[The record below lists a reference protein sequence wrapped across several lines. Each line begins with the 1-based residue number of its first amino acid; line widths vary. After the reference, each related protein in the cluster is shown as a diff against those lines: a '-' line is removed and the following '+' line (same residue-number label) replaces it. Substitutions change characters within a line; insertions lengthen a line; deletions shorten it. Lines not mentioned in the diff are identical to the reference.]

1 MIRLIAG
8 LGNPGPDYAAT
19 RHNAGFWF
27 VDELA
32 DRLRVSLSPERSY
45 FGMAARANVGG
56 RPVWLLE
63 PTTFMN
69 LSGKSV
75 AALARFFKIE
85 PNEILVAHDELD
97 LMPGQVKLKLGGS
110 HAGHNGLK
118 DIHAQLGSGDYW
130 RLRIGIGH
138 PGVKSEVI
146 NYVLKKPSPEHRVEI
161 EKSIE
166 QALSGI
172 DLLLDGDMERATM
185 KINARPPRPKPE
197 KPEKPSR
204 PEARDAERRRW
215 PGAGAGRQDGHAMKR
230 LLVAVATLAAV
241 ASGAAGAETIFR
253 CGNEYTNVACTHA
266 TTLVVA
272 GAVTPEQRAEARDVA
287 RREKTLAAEMTRDRR
302 EQEALAK
309 PAHRRLAERAARR
322 GRAAGHRGEE
332 TREEARQE
340 GRDRRRARL
349 RRHRPEGEEARKLAS
364 AANRAARPRH
374 ARTAASAC
382 RRRYFAQRVSRD
394 STFAA
399 SSGMHATGQTWTHCG
414 SSKWPTHSVHLRGSM
429 T

>member
-1 MIRLIAG
+1 MRASFDNGHTMIRLIAG

-27 VDELA
+27 VDEVA
-32 DRLRVSLSPERSY
+32 DRLKVRLSPERNY
-45 FGMAARANVGG
+45 FGLAARVSVGG

-85 PNEILVAHDELD
+85 LGEILVAHDELD
-97 LMPGQVKLKLGGS
+97 LMPGQIKLKLGGS

-146 NYVLKKPSPEHRVEI
+146 NYVLKRPSDEHRVEI

-166 QALSGI
+166 QALSGF

-197 KPEKPSR
+197 KPEKPK
-204 PEARDAERRRW
+204 ADAPVE
-215 PGAGAGRQDGHAMKR
+215 PAQ
-230 LLVAVATLAAV
+230 
-241 ASGAAGAETIFR
+241 
-253 CGNEYTNVACTHA
+253 
-266 TTLVVA
+266 TTKA
-272 GAVTPEQRAEARDVA
+272 DTP
-287 RREKTLAAEMTRDRR
+287 
-302 EQEALAK
+302 
-309 PAHRRLAERAARR
+309 
-322 GRAAGHRGEE
+322 
-332 TREEARQE
+332 
-340 GRDRRRARL
+340 
-349 RRHRPEGEEARKLAS
+349 
-364 AANRAARPRH
+364 
-374 ARTAASAC
+374 
-382 RRRYFAQRVSRD
+382 
-394 STFAA
+394 
-399 SSGMHATGQTWTHCG
+399 
-414 SSKWPTHSVHLRGSM
+414 
-429 T
+429 